1 MRLKQIALEN
11 FRCFRLANI
20 DLSADIVAIYGRNGV
35 GKTAIFDAIQFALLG
50 SIGRFTDEPTPP
62 DYLLHVFSDDK
73 AVIRI
78 DFKGDTDSWVKLTID
93 RMSNFNTYMESSGGW
108 RNHNEL
114 LYEFLI
120 NKDYSPPRKEI
131 STAAELFRATVL
143 LSQDSIRHFVEGDV
157 AERSR
162 ILSYLAGSGY
172 SQRCLDKV
180 KVVMKDV
187 RKREKAAQFELNEA
201 KTNAMELKARVAEQN
216 ARIAAIREKIGN
228 DAISYDTALSALESA
243 GISVSNIVIPQTAEE
258 SEAFSAA
265 ISGTCKER
273 ILMLDDRNKLL
284 AQLEAMSQQH
294 PDRLNRRRELHDMV
308 EKARKDLTELLKKE
322 NDAAENIK
330 DLDNRL
336 SKLKLKTSEKS
347 KYFQALKTLQEL
359 QHRQTELMK
368 DRNSTLDKIAHT
380 HSRLDPI
387 KVDLEEHQAEWDL
400 AKKDKASYLTEAEK
414 ASSHLEKLKE
424 LRASLP
430 DYAVARGQVRQLES
444 LISELGKKRS
454 TLEEKIAELRNQHL
468 KLNEKIGKLDLH
480 IAGMKASS
488 REATNLITRLRQYAT
503 GSKCPLC
510 GHIHPSAKALE
521 DAIIAQNEDIPTA
534 FQEAGKE
541 LQNLSDKLA
550 ILNANIDGFGKELS
564 QVNNDLFKAKND
576 REKSVSYI
584 YKIENNAA
592 VLDTPL
598 ADGDVEAAINK
609 IQAFLSDLQT
619 RLRPCEERFNKADN
633 QLKDAMDKIRSL
645 EEVLAKETEVYK
657 ENQHKLDSTEL
668 QLVELGLSNESGLPE
683 DQLLQIIDATRTQLS
698 DLEMQKTTQET
709 AMAEAQNERYSSRTE
724 RLNVESNMK
733 EWEQTIG
740 RLTAEI
746 EDFYSKCKAL
756 TLPMDA
762 SADVITKAITL
773 LSEDKERLYAAKQTI
788 ERYEWSLK
796 VSTIER
802 EQKEL
807 QRQTE
812 DAEQSVKKR
821 KEQVA
826 ELREAFK
833 EAESWISPLS
843 ESVNRTVEKKIAVHQ
858 PEIVRLFKAMIPC
871 PYLFDNVTMKR
882 EEDGLRLGL
891 QYRGQEQNSGEPR
904 FFLSSAQANVLAL
917 SIFLSLGGKKQ
928 WSQLDTVLLDDP
940 VQHLDDL
947 DAVAFLDNLR
957 ALALGRFVPKKQVIV
972 STCDKNMYLLMIR
985 KFLLLK
991 EAGISFT
998 GISLLDKGT
1007 DGPEIIYDVGGPLE
1021 TDEKVW
1027 GQALTTLTGDTG

>member
-1 MRLKQIALEN
+1 M
-11 FRCFRLANI
+11 
-20 DLSADIVAIYGRNGV
+20 
-35 GKTAIFDAIQFALLG
+35 
-50 SIGRFTDEPTPP
+50 
-62 DYLLHVFSDDK
+62 
-73 AVIRI
+73 
-78 DFKGDTDSWVKLTID
+78 
-93 RMSNFNTYMESSGGW
+93 
-108 RNHNEL
+108 
-114 LYEFLI
+114 
-120 NKDYSPPRKEI
+120 
-131 STAAELFRATVL
+131 
-143 LSQDSIRHFVEGDV
+143 
-157 AERSR
+157 
-162 ILSYLAGSGY
+162 
-172 SQRCLDKV
+172 
-180 KVVMKDV
+180 
-187 RKREKAAQFELNEA
+187 
-201 KTNAMELKARVAEQN
+201 
-216 ARIAAIREKIGN
+216 
-228 DAISYDTALSALESA
+228 
-243 GISVSNIVIPQTAEE
+243 
-258 SEAFSAA
+258 
-265 ISGTCKER
+265 
-273 ILMLDDRNKLL
+273 
-284 AQLEAMSQQH
+284 
-294 PDRLNRRRELHDMV
+294 
-308 EKARKDLTELLKKE
+308 
-322 NDAAENIK
+322 
-330 DLDNRL
+330 
-336 SKLKLKTSEKS
+336 
-347 KYFQALKTLQEL
+347 
-359 QHRQTELMK
+359 
-368 DRNSTLDKIAHT
+368 
-380 HSRLDPI
+380 
-387 KVDLEEHQAEWDL
+387 
-400 AKKDKASYLTEAEK
+400 
-414 ASSHLEKLKE
+414 
-424 LRASLP
+424 
-430 DYAVARGQVRQLES
+430 
-444 LISELGKKRS
+444 
-454 TLEEKIAELRNQHL
+454 EEKNAELRDQHL
-468 KLNEKIGKLDLH
+468 KLNDKIGELDRH

-510 GHIHPSAKALE
+510 GHIHPSAKTLE
-521 DAIIAQNEDIPTA
+521 DAINAQNEDIPAA

-564 QVNNDLFKAKND
+564 QVDNDLFKAKND

-598 ADGDVEAAINK
+598 ADGDVEASINK
-609 IQAFLSDLQT
+609 SQAFLSDFQT
-619 RLRPCEERFNKADN
+619 YLRLCEKRFNKADN
-633 QLKDAMDKIRSL
+633 QLKDAIDNIRSL

-657 ENQHKLDSTEL
+657 ENQHKLDSIEL
-668 QLVELGLSNESGLPE
+668 QVVELGFSNESCLPAV
-683 DQLLQIIDATRTQLS
+683 QLLQIIDAARTQLS

-756 TLPMDA
+756 TLPTDA
-762 SADVITKAITL
+762 SADVITEAITL
-773 LSEDKERLYAAKQTI
+773 LSKDKERLYTAKQTI

-796 VSTIER
+796 VSAIER

-826 ELREAFK
+826 KLRGAFK

-843 ESVNRTVEKKIAVHQ
+843 ESVNRVVEEKIAVHQ

-917 SIFLSLGGKKQ
+917 SIFLSLGGKKR
-928 WSQLDTVLLDDP
+928 WSQLNTVLLDDP

-991 EAGISFT
+991 EAGLSFT

-1007 DGPEIIYDVGGPLE
+1007 DGPEIIYDVGGPLSHQ
-1021 TDEKVW
+1021 DFVR
-1027 GQALTTLTGDTG
+1027 AV